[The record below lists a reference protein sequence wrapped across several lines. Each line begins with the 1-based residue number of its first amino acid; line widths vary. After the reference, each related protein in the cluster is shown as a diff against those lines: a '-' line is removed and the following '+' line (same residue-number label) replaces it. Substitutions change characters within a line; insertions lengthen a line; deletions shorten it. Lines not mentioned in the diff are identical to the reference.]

1 MKMPSSLVFLM
12 VFLKSLAKDKRATTK
27 NTSLL
32 VGLVV
37 FIPLALIAGY
47 FGAVLVDMIGITGY
61 LVTIVTTSL
70 LFLVYAWVTKIRV
83 EPVMFFTFFV
93 LALGSTTLS
102 SWLTDLM
109 NVTDSLMQSVI
120 YATTLG
126 VVLII
131 LSMTPKTQQKPP
143 AAPKL

>member
-1 MKMPSSLVFLM
+1 MPS
-12 VFLKSLAKDKRATTK
+12 KQ
-27 NTSLL
+27 TSNLL
-32 VGLVV
+32 LGIAV

-47 FGAVLVDMIGITGY
+47 LGAVLVDMMGITGY

-70 LFLVYAWVTKIRV
+70 LFLVYAWVAKIRV
-83 EPVMFFTFFV
+83 EPTMFFVFFV

-102 SWLTDLM
+102 SWLIDLM
-109 NVTDSLMQSVI
+109 SVTDELMQSVV

-126 VVLII
+126 VVLAI

-143 AAPKL
+143 VIPKL